1 MTIKDTAQTFGK
13 KKTSIAVATC
23 TQGNGTIRI
32 NGKPLAL
39 VEPEVLRIK
48 VLEPL
53 LLLGKEKFADLD
65 IRVRVNGGGQVA
77 QIYAIRLA
85 ICRGIVAF
93 YQKFRDEQSKREIKE
108 TLLQYDRSLLVP
120 DLRRAEPKHIGG
132 KGARSKKQKSYR

>member
-65 IRVRVNGGGQVA
+65 IRV
-77 QIYAIRLA
+77 
-85 ICRGIVAF
+85 
-93 YQKFRDEQSKREIKE
+93 
-108 TLLQYDRSLLVP
+108 
-120 DLRRAEPKHIGG
+120 
-132 KGARSKKQKSYR
+132 